1 MSESPALDHALK
13 SIENIHLA
21 RVAGR
26 LVRVTGLLLESVG
39 CRLAIG
45 QRCRIESVDETFI
58 EAQVVGFDRDITY
71 LMPFKH
77 PGGVLGGARVFPSEQ
92 DGELLIGDSWLGRVI
107 NGLGEPLDGKGQLG
121 GSTPLQQQ
129 LPQIHPLQR
138 RAVDTPLDVGVNAI
152 NGLLTIGKG
161 QRVGLM
167 AGSGVGKSVLLGMIT
182 RYTQADVV
190 VVG

>member
-152 NGLLTIGKG
+152 NGLLTI
-161 QRVGLM
+161 
-167 AGSGVGKSVLLGMIT
+167 
-182 RYTQADVV
+182 
-190 VVG
+190 

>member
-1 MSESPALDHALK
+1 M
-13 SIENIHLA
+13 
-21 RVAGR
+21 
-26 LVRVTGLLLESVG
+26 
-39 CRLAIG
+39 
-45 QRCRIESVDETFI
+45 
-58 EAQVVGFDRDITY
+58 
-71 LMPFKH
+71 
-77 PGGVLGGARVFPSEQ
+77 FPSEQ